1 MYFELASLPGSE
13 TVALC
18 CKYCRDAADLTDGW
32 RGKKT
37 LLNYICIS
45 KESVSLGVSCT
56 PMD

>member
-1 MYFELASLPGSE
+1 MYFELVLLPGSE

-18 CKYCRDAADLTDGW
+18 CKYCRGAAELTDGW

-37 LLNYICIS
+37 LLNYTHIS
-45 KESVSLGVSCT
+45 KESISLGVSCT